1 MKTRRILIIA
11 SLVVSL
17 AVLSFAAFGK
27 RGVFSLIT
35 LSAKKKELTQ
45 EISRL
50 TKENKDLAEE
60 LKRLERPDYKEQ
72 LIRSQMGM
80 AREGEIIYI
89 FTKE

>member
-27 RGVFSLIT
+27 RGVFALIT
-35 LSAKKKELTQ
+35 LSAKKNKLTE
-45 EISRL
+45 EIGRL
-50 TKENKDLAEE
+50 TKENKDLTEE
-60 LKRLERPDYKEQ
+60 LKRLERPEYQEQ
-72 LIRSQMGM
+72 LIRTQMGM

>member
-1 MKTRRILIIA
+1 MKTRRMLIIA

-27 RGVFSLIT
+27 RGIFALVT
-35 LSAKKKELTQ
+35 LSAKRNKLTE
-45 EISRL
+45 EINRL
-50 TKENKDLAEE
+50 SKENKDLAEE
-60 LKRLERPDYKEQ
+60 LKRLERPDYQEQ
-72 LIRSQMGM
+72 LIRTQMGM